1 MVDLAKYRLES
12 AQERLAAAELE
23 MEAGHLKD
31 SINRSY
37 YAFFHTIR
45 SLLAEKQID
54 FKKHSAVISYFRQ
67 HYIKTG
73 IFEEKF
79 RIMLARRLFCGITAT
94 TLIFM

>member
-12 AQERLAAAELE
+12 AQERLAAAKLE

-73 IFEEKF
+73 IFEEKYSDYVGKGTV
-79 RIMLARRLFCGITAT
+79 L
-94 TLIFM
+94 

>member
-12 AQERLAAAELE
+12 AQERLAAAKLE

-45 SLLAEKQID
+45 SLLAEK
-54 FKKHSAVISYFRQ
+54 
-67 HYIKTG
+67 
-73 IFEEKF
+73 
-79 RIMLARRLFCGITAT
+79 
-94 TLIFM
+94 